1 MDTVINMAHEFGI
14 NVGYWPEVAGGGDA
28 DTRIR
33 HNEMVMMKLE
43 RHIGYLCV
51 GARQRGDV
59 SMKL

>member
-1 MDTVINMAHEFGI
+1 MAHEFGI

-33 HNEMVMMKLE
+33 HNQMVMMKLE